1 MIKFNNISTYKKIV
15 LFNVISSIAF
25 LLLFFYLYYYTLQQE
40 KQIYKSS
47 KLQFENEI
55 NSLLILNSE
64 SNISTITDITY
75 WDELVDFIRTKNKKW
90 FDASLVESLSIYKV
104 DYLVVYDLQSNLVM
118 KASTDKIKLNNFIP
132 KEVFSKLYKEKLLK
146 FYIKL
151 PQGII
156 EVYGATI
163 HPSNDPLKNK
173 IKPSG
178 YLFQARVLDNS
189 YFNKLEKISSSRIS
203 FLNLKN
209 NEDDNKSII
218 MTTNL
223 LDWKGNVVEKLSF
236 KRNLKIDFES
246 TKNVLYIIFAAFI
259 IVIFFHFHF
268 LKKWINVPLKLI
280 MQVLETGNK
289 KAVKLLK
296 RCSAEFGYIGNMF
309 EENIKQKKELEFSKL
324 KAEESDNLKSA
335 FLTNLSHEI
344 RTPMNAIVGF
354 SDLLNNPK
362 LNNQERL
369 EYLDVITQSGRNLV
383 SIMDDLVEMSKIDAQ
398 QITPN
403 YTSINLESC
412 LNELY
417 NQIKITISKEKT
429 IDFELIKPENPIK
442 NRILTDEIKLKQII
456 INLITNAIKFTE
468 HGFVTFG
475 YEVNKENSTISF
487 TINDTGLGIAEANQ
501 KMIFNRFRRVDGDY
515 AIKVGGLGLG
525 LAISK
530 AYVEMLEGT
539 ISLQSKIGVGS
550 RFLFTIP
557 LVFDKKK
564 SNIPLSLT
572 QKFADEATGNE
583 TILVAEDDNINF
595 LLIEKIMQLKNYKII
610 RAKNGLE
617 AVELCKNNEEIDLV
631 LMDIKMPVLNGY
643 EALAKIKIFRP
654 ELPVI
659 SQTAYS
665 SSEDQEKM
673 KQAGFVN
680 YITKPIN
687 KEKLFKIIAEA
698 LAKIN

>member
-1 MIKFNNISTYKKIV
+1 MTKFNNISTYKKIV
-15 LFNVISSIAF
+15 WSNVIYSIAF
-25 LLLFFYLYYYTLQQE
+25 SLLFFSLYYYTLQQE

-47 KLQFENEI
+47 KEQFENEV

-75 WDELVDFIRTKNKKW
+75 WDELVNFIQTKDEKW
-90 FDASLVESLSIYKV
+90 FESSIAASLSVYKV
-104 DYLVVYDLQSNLVM
+104 DYLVAYDLQTNPVM
-118 KASTDKIKLNNFIP
+118 KASTDKVKLDNFIP
-132 KEVFSKLYKEKLLK
+132 KEVFPKLYKDKLLK

-151 PQGII
+151 PQGMV

-173 IKPSG
+173 TKPSG
-178 YLFQARVLDNS
+178 YFFMVRVLDDV
-189 YFNKLEKISSSRIS
+189 YFNKLEKISSSEIS
-203 FLNLKN
+203 FLAVNDTVIDN
-209 NEDDNKSII
+209 NSII
-218 MTTNL
+218 KTTNL
-223 LDWKGNVVEKLSF
+223 LDWKGNAIGKLSF
-236 KRNLKIDFES
+236 KRNLKVDFGS
-246 TKNVLYIIFAAFI
+246 TKNILYIIFVAFLI
-259 IVIFFHFHF
+259 GMF
-268 LKKWINVPLKLI
+268 LRFYFTKKWIHEPLKLI
-280 MQVLETGNK
+280 TRVLETGNK

-296 RCSAEFGYIGNMF
+296 SSSTEFGHIGNMF
-309 EENIKQKKELEFSKL
+309 EENIKQKQQLEFSKQ

-354 SDLLNNPK
+354 SDLLNNK
-362 LNNQERL
+362 NLSDQERL
-369 EYLDVITQSGRNLV
+369 EYLGVITQSGSNLV
-383 SIMDDLVEMSKIDAQ
+383 SIIDDLVEMSKIDAK

-417 NQIKITISKEKT
+417 NQIKITIPKGKT
-429 IDFELIKPENPIK
+429 IDFELIKAENPIA

-468 HGFVTFG
+468 EGFVTFG
-475 YEVNKENSTISF
+475 YEANIENSTISF
-487 TINDTGLGIAEANQ
+487 TINDTGLGIDDAHQEI
-501 KMIFNRFRRVDGDY
+501 IFDRFRRIDGDY

-530 AYVEMLEGT
+530 AYIEMLGGT
-539 ISLQSKIGVGS
+539 ISLQSKVGVGS

-557 LVFDKKK
+557 LVFDKKE
-564 SNIPLSLT
+564 SNIPLPIIQQFVEET
-572 QKFADEATGNE
+572 NGNE

-595 LLIEKIMQLKNYKII
+595 LLLEKIMQLKNYKII
-610 RAKNGLE
+610 RAKNGQE
-617 AVELCKNNEEIDLV
+617 AVSICRDNKNIDLV
-631 LMDIKMPVLNGY
+631 LMDIKMPILSGY
-643 EALAKIKIFRP
+643 EALAKIKVFSP
-654 ELPVI
+654 ELPI
-659 SQTAYS
+659 IAQTAYS

-687 KEKLFKIIAEA
+687 KEKLFQIIAET
-698 LAKIN
+698 LA

>member
-132 KEVFSKLYKEKLLK
+132 KEVFSKLYKDKLLK

-259 IVIFFHFHF
+259 
-268 LKKWINVPLKLI
+268 P
-280 MQVLETGNK
+280 
-289 KAVKLLK
+289 
-296 RCSAEFGYIGNMF
+296 S
-309 EENIKQKKELEFSKL
+309 
-324 KAEESDNLKSA
+324 
-335 FLTNLSHEI
+335 
-344 RTPMNAIVGF
+344 
-354 SDLLNNPK
+354 
-362 LNNQERL
+362 
-369 EYLDVITQSGRNLV
+369 
-383 SIMDDLVEMSKIDAQ
+383 
-398 QITPN
+398 
-403 YTSINLESC
+403 
-412 LNELY
+412 
-417 NQIKITISKEKT
+417 
-429 IDFELIKPENPIK
+429 
-442 NRILTDEIKLKQII
+442 
-456 INLITNAIKFTE
+456 
-468 HGFVTFG
+468 
-475 YEVNKENSTISF
+475 
-487 TINDTGLGIAEANQ
+487 
-501 KMIFNRFRRVDGDY
+501 
-515 AIKVGGLGLG
+515 
-525 LAISK
+525 
-530 AYVEMLEGT
+530 
-539 ISLQSKIGVGS
+539 
-550 RFLFTIP
+550 
-557 LVFDKKK
+557 
-564 SNIPLSLT
+564 
-572 QKFADEATGNE
+572 
-583 TILVAEDDNINF
+583 F
-595 LLIEKIMQLKNYKII
+595 LLFLLFPANY
-610 RAKNGLE
+610 
-617 AVELCKNNEEIDLV
+617 
-631 LMDIKMPVLNGY
+631 
-643 EALAKIKIFRP
+643 F
-654 ELPVI
+654 
-659 SQTAYS
+659 
-665 SSEDQEKM
+665 
-673 KQAGFVN
+673 
-680 YITKPIN
+680 IN
-687 KEKLFKIIAEA
+687 CSPRLR
-698 LAKIN
+698 LL